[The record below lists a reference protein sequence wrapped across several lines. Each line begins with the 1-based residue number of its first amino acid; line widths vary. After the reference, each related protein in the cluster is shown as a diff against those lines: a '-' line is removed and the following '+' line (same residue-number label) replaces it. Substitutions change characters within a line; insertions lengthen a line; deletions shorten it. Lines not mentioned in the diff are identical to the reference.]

1 MGSQRVGHNWATELK
16 NGLGTSLVVQWLGLC
31 AFTAEGPGL
40 IPGWGDKI
48 LQAVWYGQKSGGW
61 WGLSMHRLL
70 NLSPEMFGLIMPSF
84 FLENLTVP
92 SIDIFYYSK
101 ALPSSLHFY
110 CWFDVLEC
118 QPKSK
123 VNGRCKDW
131 VVSVETSC
139 RSPPFLISAIVRE
152 TSNFSLWGLP
162 IWVTHGRGYS

>member
-1 MGSQRVGHNWATELK
+1 M
-16 NGLGTSLVVQWLGLC
+16 VQWLELC

-40 IPGWGDKI
+40 IPGRGDKI
-48 LQAVWYGQKSGGW
+48 LQAVWYGQKKAGGGMGW
-61 WGLSMHRLL
+61 VCIGFLIWVLRCLDWLYLL
-70 NLSPEMFGLIMPSF
+70 F

-131 VVSVETSC
+131 VVSMETSC

-162 IWVTHGRGYS
+162 IWVTLGRGYS